1 MQRLFEEAHAYAQLY
16 LESLASRRVAPS
28 GASLEILAE
37 LDGGLPE
44 GGQDPASVLGRL
56 INIGDRTS
64 LASSGPRFFGFVTG
78 GVLPVAQAASLLTS
92 AWDQNASMFVLSP
105 LGAKAEEVAIRWC
118 LEALRLP
125 LQSEGVLTTGATMAN
140 FTCLA
145 AARHA
150 VLQQVGW
157 DVERDGLFGAPAITV
172 IVGEEAHVTLYKS
185 LSMLGLGGAR
195 VVKVPVDGQGRMRAD
210 CFPEFRGPAIVCLQA
225 GNVNTGALDCA
236 AEIVAKA
243 AGAWVHV
250 DGAFGLW
257 DRVRGDASQGEGY
270 ELADSWATDAHK
282 WLNVSYDCG
291 IALVKDREA
300 LEAAMALSANYLVSS
315 TNRDSMRLGPE
326 SSRRARGIELWA
338 ALATL
343 GRQGLREMV
352 ERCCDWALL
361 FAAEMERLGG
371 RVLNEVR
378 LNQVLVSFGPRERSL
393 EIVRKVQEEGVC
405 WMGSTVWQG
414 ETAMRISVSNW
425 STTREDVMLSV
436 ASIERALASSR

>member
-1 MQRLFEEAHAYAQLY
+1 MQRLLEEAHQYAQLY
-16 LESLASRRVAPS
+16 LESLASRRVVPE
-28 GASLEILAE
+28 GTSLESLRD

-44 GGQDPASVLGRL
+44 GGQNPSPVLERL
-56 INIGDRTS
+56 IRVGDRTS

-78 GVLPVAQAASLLTS
+78 GVLPVAQAASVLTS
-92 AWDQNASMFVLSP
+92 AWDQNASMFVHSP
-105 LGAKAEEVAIRWC
+105 LGAKTEEVAIRWC

-125 LQSEGVLTTGATMAN
+125 AQSEGVLTTGATMAN

-150 VLQQVGW
+150 VLRRVGW
-157 DVERDGLFGAPAITV
+157 DVEGDGLFGAPPITV

-185 LSMLGLGGAR
+185 LSMLGLGGSR

-210 CFPEFRGPAIVCLQA
+210 CIPEFAGPTIVCLQA
-225 GNVNTGALDCA
+225 GNVNTGAFDPA
-236 AEIVAKA
+236 AEIVVKA

-257 DRVRGDASQGEGY
+257 DRVREDCSQSDGY

-300 LEAAMALSANYLVSS
+300 LEAAMALSASYLVSS
-315 TNRDSMRLGPE
+315 TNRDAMRIGPE

-352 ERCCDWALL
+352 ERCCELALV
-361 FAAEMERLGG
+361 FAREMQRLGG
-371 RVLNEVR
+371 RVLNEVT
-378 LNQVLVSFGPRERSL
+378 LNQVLVSFGSRERTL

-425 STTREDVMLSV
+425 STTKEDVMLSV
-436 ASIERALASSR
+436 ASIERAMASSQ

>member
-1 MQRLFEEAHAYAQLY
+1 MQRLLEEAHQYAQLY
-16 LESLASRRVAPS
+16 LETLGSRRVEPN
-28 GASLEILAE
+28 GESLERLAE

-44 GGQDPASVLGRL
+44 GGQNPASVLERL

-78 GVLPVAQAASLLTS
+78 GVLPVAQAASLLSST
-92 AWDQNASMFVLSP
+92 WDQNASMFVHSP
-105 LGAKAEEVAIRWC
+105 VGAKAEEVAIRWC

-150 VLQQVGW
+150 VLKQVGW
-157 DVERDGLFGAPAITV
+157 DVERDGLFGAPPITV

-185 LSMLGLGGAR
+185 LSMLGLGVSR
-195 VVKVPVDGQGRMRAD
+195 VVKVPVDGQGRMRTD
-210 CFPEFRGPAIVCLQA
+210 RFPKFSGPAIVCLQA
-225 GNVNTGALDCA
+225 GNVNTGAFDPA
-236 AEIVAKA
+236 AKIVLKA

-257 DRVRGDASQGEGY
+257 DRVRGDASQSAGY

-300 LEAAMALSANYLVSS
+300 LEAAMALSTNYLVSS
-315 TNRDSMRLGPE
+315 TNRDGMRLGPE

-352 ERCCDWALL
+352 ERCCELALL
-361 FAAEMERLGG
+361 FAREIERLGG

-378 LNQVLVSFGPRERSL
+378 LNQVLVSFGSRERTL
-393 EIVRKVQEEGVC
+393 EIVRKVQKEGVC

-425 STTREDVMLSV
+425 STTVEDVNLSV
-436 ASIERALASSR
+436 ASIEKAMASSR